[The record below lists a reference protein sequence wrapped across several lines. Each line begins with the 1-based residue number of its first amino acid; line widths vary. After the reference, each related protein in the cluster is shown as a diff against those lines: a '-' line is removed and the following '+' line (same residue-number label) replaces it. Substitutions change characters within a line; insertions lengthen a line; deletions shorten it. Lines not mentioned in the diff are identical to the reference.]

1 MWSSSS
7 SSSSFVS
14 LCILPGIWNR
24 KIQPYILPRFS
35 TALLLLL
42 FFALKKINT
51 YVCVCVCVFVLEQR
65 NEKLIDNVD
74 DALDDDENA
83 VVVIVADDDDDD
95 VFVVVECM
103 SGSVE

>member
-1 MWSSSS
+1 MVVVVVVVRLSVYIAWHLEQKDSTLYITSFLYCS
-7 SSSSFVS
+7 SSSSF
-14 LCILPGIWNR
+14 
-24 KIQPYILPRFS
+24 
-35 TALLLLL
+35 